1 MSDKLDAQHVD
12 AQPVNAQP
20 AKPQGFLGKVL
31 AHFKRWWWVHLIIF
45 AASVLI
51 VSLPLV
57 YIGYPRIAQDA
68 VNRSTLNITRM
79 AFSEPTPNTIRV
91 NQTQVLG
98 NKAIYHPKIFEFNA
112 TITLVGSSAPLAV
125 VVVPQSQAEDGAV
138 IHFDTVLNLQDI
150 NAVTNF
156 SRAVLSSEEFQLNVF
171 GRPQLQEGPLP
182 KTTVTFNKTITMKGM
197 GGLKGFELQNMMISL
212 TPAADGTNMNGTVFI
227 PNPSVVSVELG
238 NVTLNVYV
246 NDTLIGNTFINNV
259 TLMPGDNHL
268 PLRSSINQTQ
278 VLSFVT
284 GTAPPYPGGILPIII
299 RGNSS
304 VYGGVEIP
312 YFSKALQSNPLT
324 TQLNIT
330 DVLIQSGLG
339 AVAGVL

>member
-182 KTTVTFNKTITMKGM
+182 KTTVTFNKTITMKG
-197 GGLKGFELQNMMISL
+197 FELQNMMISL

>member
-1 MSDKLDAQHVD
+1 M
-12 AQPVNAQP
+12 
-20 AKPQGFLGKVL
+20 AK
-31 AHFKRWWWVHLIIF
+31 R
-45 AASVLI
+45 
-51 VSLPLV
+51 V

-138 IHFDTVLNLQDI
+138 IHFDAVLNLQDI

-182 KTTVTFNKTITMKGM
+182 KTTVTFNKTITMKGNPPFCFIAAV
-197 GGLKGFELQNMMISL
+197 GKKIYSDADFLGERNGRPQRLRITKHDDLTHTGRRRHKHERNSL
-212 TPAADGTNMNGTVFI
+212 HP
-227 PNPSVVSVELG
+227 
-238 NVTLNVYV
+238 
-246 NDTLIGNTFINNV
+246 
-259 TLMPGDNHL
+259 
-268 PLRSSINQTQ
+268 
-278 VLSFVT
+278 
-284 GTAPPYPGGILPIII
+284 
-299 RGNSS
+299 
-304 VYGGVEIP
+304 
-312 YFSKALQSNPLT
+312 
-324 TQLNIT
+324 
-330 DVLIQSGLG
+330 
-339 AVAGVL
+339 